1 MQLTLL
7 RSIARSLMRTA
18 NRRIQSYRKKGI
30 QNPDIEGI
38 LENIENRPYYDP
50 NKGRLVM
57 KGLSERDL
65 SELIEA
71 QKELRKTETV
81 RKYSKTVKD
90 MYKSAGIPP
99 ETDINMFYRA
109 IKRFESTHGAY
120 YREWT
125 DWIEKTDRIE
135 SKGDTLAQWFK
146 EILDEQIKKEYTR
159 QEAES
164 IFSQD
169 GFSQF

>member
-57 KGLSERDL
+57 KGLSEREL
-65 SELIEA
+65 SELIEV
-71 QKELRKTETV
+71 QRELRKTETV
-81 RKYSKTVKD
+81 REYSKTVKD
-90 MYKSAGIPP
+90 IYKSADIPP

-109 IKRFESTHGAY
+109 IKKFESVHGVY
-120 YREWT
+120 YQEWT
-125 DWIEKTDRIE
+125 DYVERKGIIE
-135 SKGDTLAQWFK
+135 SKGDTLAQWLK
-146 EILDEQIKKEYTR
+146 DILYEQLKKEYTR

-164 IFSQD
+164 ILSQD
-169 GFSQF
+169 GFQKF

>member
-30 QNPDIEGI
+30 QNPDIEDI
-38 LENIENRPYYDP
+38 LEKIENRPYYDP

-57 KGLSERDL
+57 KGLSEREL

-71 QKELRKTETV
+71 QRELRKTETV
-81 RKYSKTVKD
+81 LEYSKTVKD
-90 MYKSAGIPP
+90 IYKSAGIPP

-120 YREWT
+120 YQEWT
-125 DWIEKTDRIE
+125 DYVQRTGKIE
-135 SKGDTLAQWFK
+135 SKGGTLAQWLG
-146 EILDEQIKKEYTR
+146 EILDEQVKKEYTR
-159 QEAES
+159 QEVDS

-169 GFSQF
+169 EFQKF

>member
-38 LENIENRPYYDP
+38 LENIENRPYYDH
-50 NKGRLVM
+50 NKDRLVM

-65 SELIEA
+65 SELIEV
-71 QKELRKTETV
+71 QRELRKTETV
-81 RKYSKTVKD
+81 REYSKTVKD
-90 MYKSAGIPP
+90 IYKSSGIHP

-109 IKRFESTHGAY
+109 IKRFESAHGAF

-125 DWIEKTDRIE
+125 DTIVKTGIID

-164 IFSQD
+164 IFSED

>member
-18 NRRIQSYRKKGI
+18 NRRIKSYRKKGV

-50 NKGRLVM
+50 HKGRLVM
-57 KGLSERDL
+57 KGLSEREL
-65 SELIEA
+65 SELIEV
-71 QKELRKTETV
+71 QRELRKTETV
-81 RKYSKTVKD
+81 REYSKTVKD
-90 MYKSAGIPP
+90 IYKSADIPP

-109 IKRFESTHGAY
+109 VKKFESAHGAY
-120 YREWT
+120 YQEWT
-125 DWIEKTDRIE
+125 DYVEKKGIIE
-135 SKGDTLAQWFK
+135 SKGDTLAQWL
-146 EILDEQIKKEYTR
+146 EEVLNEQIKKEDTR

-164 IFSQD
+164 IISQD
-169 GFSQF
+169 GFQKF